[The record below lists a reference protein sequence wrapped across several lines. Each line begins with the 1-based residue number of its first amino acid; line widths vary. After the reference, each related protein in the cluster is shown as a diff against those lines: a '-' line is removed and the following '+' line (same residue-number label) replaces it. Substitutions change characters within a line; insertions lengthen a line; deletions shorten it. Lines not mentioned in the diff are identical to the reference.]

1 MSYEVVK
8 EVSFPQLGKLQQK
21 LSEQYA
27 EEAVAKVMEKS
38 LEPVVAV
45 ALKRLQSYI
54 RRNHMGPTG
63 NLLAGTVAKVV
74 EYPESGNAVG
84 LVGFRAVTGGFSAAS
99 SGTVRLG
106 PDRAFHA
113 GLLEF
118 GTKERRTDG
127 PIASSFKR
135 FGPFKIIGKYPPVK
149 TSPPYPNAYF
159 KRANKGE
166 RASTGRVL
174 PLQPIKQSFDE
185 SKAAIETEVNK
196 TVARQLRITNKKI
209 AGFLPA
215 RAA

>member
-1 MSYEVVK
+1 MNIEIVK
-8 EVSFPQLGKLQQK
+8 EVSFPQLGKLQHK
-21 LSEQYA
+21 LSEQYSP
-27 EEAVAKVMEKS
+27 EAVSKVMEKS

-84 LVGFRAVTGGFSAAS
+84 LVGFRAVTGGFSSAS

-135 FGPFKIIGKYPPVK
+135 FGPFKMIGKYPPVR

-159 KRANKGE
+159 KRSKRGE

-174 PLQPIKQSFDE
+174 PLQPIRSSYNE
-185 SKAAIETEVNK
+185 SKAAIEAEVKK
-196 TVARQLRITNKKI
+196 TVSRQLRITNKKL
-209 AGFLPA
+209 AGFLPV